1 MISLEEI
8 KRLLIEYS
16 GPEIKIMEVCGTHTA
31 SIVKNGI
38 RSLLSKKI
46 KLVSGPGCPVCVTGA
61 HYIDAVVKFAISKDY
76 TVLSFGDLLKVPGSE
91 ISLSQAKALG
101 GNVEIIYSPMDA
113 VVKALNNPE
122 KNFVLAA
129 VGFETTIPA
138 YALLLER
145 LVGQKISKVKLLTSL
160 KSIGP
165 ALDWLCKN
173 EPDIDGFI
181 APGHVASVTGVSV
194 YEELAEK
201 YRKPFAVAG
210 FEAEHVLVAIYDLV
224 LQISK
229 GRAEV
234 HNLYRSVV
242 SDRGNIK
249 AREIMGKYFEPS
261 SAFWRGIGVIEHSGY
276 SIRKDFMDYNIE
288 IPLEVESIKDKVKGC
303 RCGEVIIGRI
313 EPHECKLF
321 GKTCT
326 PANPIGPCMVS
337 QEGTCG
343 IYYSMSE

>member
-8 KRLLIEYS
+8 KRFLLEYS
-16 GPEIKIMEVCGTHTA
+16 GPEIKLMEVCGTHTA

-61 HYIDAVVKFAISKDY
+61 NYIDAAVKFAISKDY

-91 ISLSQAKALG
+91 ISLSEAKALG
-101 GNVEIIYSPMDA
+101 GSVKIIYSPMDA
-113 VVKALNNPE
+113 AVKALNNPE
-122 KNFVLAA
+122 KNFVLVA

-138 YALLLER
+138 YALLLDR
-145 LVGQKISKVKLLTSL
+145 LVEQKISKVKLLTSL

-194 YEELAEK
+194 YEELAGK
-201 YRKPFAVAG
+201 YRKPFVVAG

-242 SDRGNIK
+242 SDRGNEK
-249 AREIMGKYFEPS
+249 AREIMERFFEPS
-261 SAFWRGIGVIEHSGY
+261 PAFWRGIGVIERSGY

-288 IPLEVESIKDKVKGC
+288 IPLKVESIKDKGKGC

-321 GKTCT
+321 GKACT
-326 PANPIGPCMVS
+326 PTNPIGPCMVS

-343 IYYSMSE
+343 IYYNMSE